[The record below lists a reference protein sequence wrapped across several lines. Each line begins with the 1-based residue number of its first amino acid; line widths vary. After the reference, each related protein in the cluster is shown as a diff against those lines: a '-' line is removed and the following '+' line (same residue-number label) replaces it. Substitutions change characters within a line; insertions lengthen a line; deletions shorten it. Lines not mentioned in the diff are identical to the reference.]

1 MNTKLIARKGTS
13 HRKIAPTI
21 LPAEASNKPGPRRMR
36 TWLVSAAA
44 VSAVA
49 CTALWSGSTG
59 VAQAAPTG
67 CSQGGGGV
75 YATAICSAG
84 NGSYQ
89 AYATCMNPTIPGAT
103 FYKFVEGPWKR
114 AGSRETSTVIC
125 PLLYVVSNRGVGLRN

>member
-1 MNTKLIARKGTS
+1 MNTKLNARKGTLDQKTGS
-13 HRKIAPTI
+13 TA
-21 LPAEASNKPGPRRMR
+21 LPAEAPNKPAPRRMR
-36 TWLVSAAA
+36 TRLVIAAVVSAL
-44 VSAVA
+44 A
-49 CTALWSGSTG
+49 CTALWSDTG

-67 CSQGGGGV
+67 CSKGGGGV
-75 YATAICSAG
+75 YATAICSGG

-125 PLLYVVSNRGVGLRN
+125 PLLFVVSNRGIGLRN

>member
-1 MNTKLIARKGTS
+1 
-13 HRKIAPTI
+13 
-21 LPAEASNKPGPRRMR
+21 MR
-36 TWLVSAAA
+36 TRFAIAAVASALVS
-44 VSAVA
+44 
-49 CTALWSGSTG
+49 TALWSGTG

-67 CSQGGGGV
+67 CSKGGGGV